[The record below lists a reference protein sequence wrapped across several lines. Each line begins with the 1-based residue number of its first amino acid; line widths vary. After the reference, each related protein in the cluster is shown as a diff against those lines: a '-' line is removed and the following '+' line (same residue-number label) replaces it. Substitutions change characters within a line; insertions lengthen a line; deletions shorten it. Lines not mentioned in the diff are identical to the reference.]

1 MGEKT
6 QDEKKKRC
14 VKKQSQIIFFSLQYV
29 DLKAMVDMVPISSVV
44 SDYDK
49 LRMTSEGH
57 NIGEQSEREEA
68 EAAAAPPASE
78 ADDMEDGEICEDEEE
93 DTKPSPSCNTAG
105 PSASSG
111 ARSSSSKDSGSS
123 RSSTRSSHG
132 GPQSALSS
140 WSGTV
145 SARQGAGRSPG
156 GDSSLFDPNEEYYR
170 SSGHEER
177 DRDYRY
183 LDDNPSVI
191 QDFSTDTD
199 HRSPTSPS
207 RYDSKRRRRSVS
219 RTNTATHRSEREPPR
234 PLITEAAVA
243 HR

>member
-1 MGEKT
+1 
-6 QDEKKKRC
+6 
-14 VKKQSQIIFFSLQYV
+14 
-29 DLKAMVDMVPISSVV
+29 MVDMVPISSVV